1 MDDIQ
6 YPIKGACQCGNVK
19 YELLEPPIMVAAC
32 HCKQCQKLS
41 TSAFSITAI
50 VKSSSVEFT
59 GDMAQWSR
67 PADSG
72 NISAAKFCPTCGNR
86 MYHYD
91 PKNPQTLKLK
101 PSTLSDTRIIN
112 PTMHIWVSEKQDW
125 YQIPIGVITHE
136 KQPN

>member
-6 YPIKGACQCGNVK
+6 YPIKGACQCGNVT

-32 HCKQCQKLS
+32 HCRECQKLS

-50 VKSSSVEFT
+50 VKSSNVKFNGE
-59 GDMAQWSR
+59 MAQWSR

-86 MYHYD
+86 LYHYD
-91 PKNPQTLKLK
+91 PKDPQTLKLK
-101 PSTLSDTRIIN
+101 PSTLTDTRIIN
-112 PTMHIWVSEKQDW
+112 PTVHIWVSEKQDW
-125 YQIPIGVITHE
+125 YEIPKGVKTCE
-136 KQPN
+136 KQP